1 MAFSCKKVKILS
13 FSNESHHPIE
23 ILFCNPSK
31 GKKYINSAF
40 HDLETFHL
48 KLIQRPAVLKECPY
62 Y

>member
-31 GKKYINSAF
+31 GKNILILRFTIS
-40 HDLETFHL
+40 
-48 KLIQRPAVLKECPY
+48 KLFTLNLSNGLSF
-62 Y
+62 